1 MATFDAPHAQPQP
14 LTPAWLRAHFD
25 PLPFPARRAALARY
39 GRALAPDA
47 YAALH
52 AALDAGDAEERHTA
66 LFLAVV
72 RRDTDAVRTALEDP
86 LLRRRALSAAIR
98 LPLPEQA
105 LTALALHDTGA
116 VRHETFRVL
125 RAGRRTALADALL
138 PRVHERH
145 GPREAA
151 RLLTACSART
161 AAAWL
166 PRLEPPAGVLT
177 SLARTAPAA
186 VATRLADGYAAH
198 TGPERQRFVR
208 SHLPIAT
215 TVAERDP
222 HAGLLLLRRAPGLI
236 GARAAVALLRHPAGV
251 LRVLRAATPE
261 PGGTP
266 RVLRFTPGPLPPSVR
281 RAVLALP
288 VGDRAEL
295 ARRCHAAAPLR
306 RHGGAGQVSPDAL
319 LQLLPPDARRRAVEE
334 RTASTFGRR
343 TFLSDLAAV
352 AALGPD
358 DRAAFLAPWTDQ
370 LRRSGRTVRRAA
382 AGLPLAVAEPVLR
395 EQTSD
400 HRLHLRLFAWPA
412 LLACAELHGDPR
424 EYARIA
430 ASCERAWHDQNE
442 VRHGALAQLAE
453 APPRLLAAVEERV
466 LRDAVMTA
474 VQSRDSTGA
483 TLAAAERWLR
493 RTARSAASRGDDHRA
508 AFAARLLCHVLAD
521 PRRRGPRTPL
531 RVGARTA
538 RSVWSMV
545 EAGERTF
552 PGTLVSLA
560 ELLAP
565 HLPDLPSLEA
575 LMRRTAEEHDD
586 PEVASRAAAVWLGPP
601 ATRERRCAELV
612 RLDPSFAAVPEV
624 LRTLATRRTDL
635 LDDVLGAVARDGL
648 RGRVRPGARP
658 WAPRLRPADTG
669 RWLPQQRRR
678 WSAHLAAVACDEQ
691 VPLRERADAA
701 ALVSSPDALVALAE
715 SAPHPVAAAALGSL
729 GTLGAAGP
737 VTAELLETLLRHA
750 GTGGVRGRAAMTA
763 VRRLLDA
770 VPDGRAVTLLAP
782 LLRNPAN
789 PVGTRKEAAR
799 ALGALTGTAVLEAF
813 LAAWDEPAQHRDVR
827 AVIAPFL
834 TRAVD
839 RAEVADRLS
848 AAMREPAVREA
859 VLGRRSPTVPPGNRA
874 AYTAFLG
881 GLLRDGDDDTAVD
894 ACRAL
899 PAQAG
904 PEGASDLARL
914 LAEIA
919 VDPTRAWKVWN
930 EAVRQLVS
938 LPLAADTP
946 PLVTGAF
953 RTLLLRAGSDDT
965 QVRADALRRL
975 DACAETL
982 ADRQDNAGARAV
994 TDSAIDALVAAGLL
1008 RRAVA
1013 LAQEAAVGAVRRA
1026 DAAPEPWERLLEL
1039 VADHPERLSPS
1050 GSLYLEAGRAGPVAA
1065 ALVVSRTL
1073 RDHGS
1078 HAAGRLALALVSAAG
1093 RAAGW
1098 QDPWPAELAALRE
1111 HPDPDTS
1118 VEAFLVVAGDV
1129 H

>member
-52 AALDAGDAEERHTA
+52 ASLDAEERHTA

-72 RRDTDAVRTALEDP
+72 RRDTDAVGTALEDP

-161 AAAWL
+161 AAIWL
-166 PRLEPPAGVLT
+166 PRLDPPAGVLT

-186 VATRLADGYAAH
+186 VAARLADGYAAH
-198 TGPERQRFVR
+198 TGPERQRYVR

-251 LRVLRAATPE
+251 LGVLRAAPPE
-261 PGGTP
+261 PGGMP
-266 RVLRFTPGPLPPSVR
+266 RVLRFAPGRLPPSVR

-288 VGDRAEL
+288 LRDRAEL
-295 ARRCHAAAPLR
+295 ARHCHAAAPLR
-306 RHGGAGQVSPDAL
+306 RHGGPGQVSPDAL

-334 RTASTFGRR
+334 RTASRFGRR
-343 TFLSDLAAV
+343 MSDLAAV
-352 AALGPD
+352 AALEPD
-358 DRAAFLAPWTDQ
+358 DRAALLTPWTDQ
-370 LRRSGRTVRRAA
+370 LRRGGRTVRRAA

-474 VQSRDSTGA
+474 VQSRDSTGP

-508 AFAARLLCHVLAD
+508 AFAALLLCHVLAD

-545 EAGERTF
+545 EAEERTL

-565 HLPDLPSLEA
+565 HLPDLPALET

-586 PEVASRAAAVWLGPP
+586 PEIASRAAAVWTAPP

-635 LDDVLGAVARDGL
+635 LDDVLAAAARDGL
-648 RGRVRPGARP
+648 RGRVRPGAKP

-701 ALVSSPDALVALAE
+701 ALVSSPEALVALAE

-737 VTAELLETLLRHA
+737 VTAELLERLLRHA

-782 LLRNPAN
+782 LLRDPAN

-799 ALGALTGTAVLEAF
+799 ALGALTGTAVLEAL

-859 VLGRRSPTVPPGNRA
+859 VLGRRSPTVPPGT

-881 GLLRDGDDDTAVD
+881 GLVRDGDDDTAVD

-904 PEGASDLARL
+904 PEGAPDLARL
-914 LAEIA
+914 LAGIA

-946 PLVTGAF
+946 PPMTGAL
-953 RTLLLRAGSDDT
+953 RTLLLGAGSDDT
-965 QVRADALRRL
+965 EVRADALRRL
-975 DACAETL
+975 DACAEAL

-1008 RRAVA
+1008 RRAAA
-1013 LAQEAAVGAVRRA
+1013 LAQEAAMGAVRRA

-1039 VADHPERLSPS
+1039 VADRPERLAPS
-1050 GSLYLEAGRAGPVAA
+1050 GSFYLEPGRAGPVAA
-1065 ALVVSRTL
+1065 ALVASRTL

-1093 RAAGW
+1093 RASGW
-1098 QDPWPAELAALRE
+1098 RDPWPAELAALCE

-1118 VEAFLVVAGDV
+1118 VEALLAVAGAAR
-1129 H
+1129 